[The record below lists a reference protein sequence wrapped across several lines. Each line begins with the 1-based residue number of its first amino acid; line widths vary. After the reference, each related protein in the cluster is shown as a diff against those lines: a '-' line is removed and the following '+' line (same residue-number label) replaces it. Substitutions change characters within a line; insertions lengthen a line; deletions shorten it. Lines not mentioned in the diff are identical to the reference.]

1 MLDCLLCRKIA
12 ATEGKGEPMSQHLLT
27 PAQREFLKSVTLP
40 PSVPPRWSWHRRVR
54 SKLRV
59 ARRPRWH
66 RILSI
71 LACWPFSTGAAILS
85 PQDVPPGRCESD
97 LLVLWHPPLLMPTDA
112 HDPPG
117 ARRCQPESPRRCA
130 CGGTGS
136 VVHIQRIEICL
147 DSLER
152 TLLAQTEARQCELIG
167 VLHELE
173 RSLQSRGLAN
183 VRDLAERIDQVALA
197 AMRSMAA
204 DSQAADR
211 VVRTELTGLAGRVTE
226 YGSHLI
232 ALNKEVGALSWQTG
246 ESRRAMRVIA
256 ARQEALLLWAGV
268 AASGCVIGGL
278 SAASC
283 LLFTTRKR
291 ARSSTDDDVRTVD
304 SQASSV
310 AATKAAA
317 PATAV
322 RSPNRN
328 PRVPSITAI
337 AANAGASAVPRADS
351 ERLGVGSRRGQR
363 ADQQD
368 SATVF
373 EIRGFSCMVIA
384 DGMGGGKFGALASAA
399 AVTAAARCLMT
410 LLAGSGA
417 SDNPDLRTI
426 SAAAVAEAQRHIEQ
440 RAAPLGPLGTN
451 DVRTTL
457 IVVVQRG
464 NELAFAY
471 IGDGGALIHRNRTGS
486 IEQLLNPMRPS
497 QHTSA
502 ISGSLGPRIDGAQVT
517 GLREVEEGDL
527 VLAGTDGVVDA
538 FPDPRGMAAEIRQL
552 LMVFRGNLRIA
563 VRFALRKWC
572 GAQDAA
578 GYIIEDNATLAA
590 LLVGP
595 LHPTGSALP

>member
-1 MLDCLLCRKIA
+1 
-12 ATEGKGEPMSQHLLT
+12 MSQQLLT
-27 PAQREFLKSVTLP
+27 PAQRKFLESVTLP
-40 PSVPPRWSWHRRVR
+40 PSVPPRWSWHRRLH

-59 ARRPRWH
+59 VRRPRWH
-66 RILSI
+66 RIISF

-85 PQDVPPGRCESD
+85 PQDVVPPGRCKSD
-97 LLVLWHPPLLMPTDA
+97 FLFFWHPPLLMPTDA

-130 CGGTGS
+130 CGGAVS
-136 VVHIQRIEICL
+136 VAHVQRIGIRL

-152 TLLAQTEARQCELIG
+152 NWLANAETQQGKLISA
-167 VLHELE
+167 LHELD
-173 RSLQSRGLAN
+173 RSQQSRDFSN
-183 VRDLAERIDQVALA
+183 VRDLAERIDQAALA

-246 ESRRAMRVIA
+246 ESTRAMRVIG
-256 ARQEALLLWAGV
+256 ARQEAVLLWAGV
-268 AASGCVIGGL
+268 AASGCAIGGL
-278 SAASC
+278 SAAGC

-291 ARSSTDDDVRTVD
+291 ARSSTEDDVRPLA
-304 SQASSV
+304 SQADPV

-322 RSPNRN
+322 RSPKRN
-328 PRVPSITAI
+328 LRMPSITAI
-337 AANAGASAVPRADS
+337 AANAGASAVPRVDS
-351 ERLGVGSRRGQR
+351 GRLGVGSRRGQR

-368 SATVF
+368 SAMVF

-417 SDNPDLRTI
+417 SDNPELRTI
-426 SAAAVAEAQRHIEQ
+426 SAAAVAEAQRHIEL
-440 RAAPLGPLGTN
+440 RAAPLGPLGAN

-457 IVVVQRG
+457 IVIVQRG

-471 IGDGGALIHRNRTGS
+471 IGDGGAVIHRNRTGS
-486 IEQLLNPMRPS
+486 VEQLLHPMRPN

-538 FPDPRGMAAEIRQL
+538 FPDQRGMAAEIRELRTL
-552 LMVFRGNLRIA
+552 LGGNLRSA